1 MSLLAPVLEYSILN
15 ALLSQE
21 IATADVDP
29 KTLSQLGQAFHS
41 AINKLEAQAEK
52 WDIAGAALFVTQ
64 VLGIDQ
70 GRVKEYL
77 AHVAKHATANARDVH
92 AMLQQRESLLKISN
106 EIQKQL
112 GEGNLD
118 LSRIS
123 AIAAGGSKAS
133 NLETVEAKL
142 KDGAPP
148 DPAGPRIKSLPG
160 LSGVTNGLFGMW
172 VIGGVPAV
180 GKSTLA
186 LQIAIDV
193 SGFSGIPTLY
203 YDAENGEGVSLN
215 RVVKSVGLDKAR
227 KLGTRLFLRESL
239 STLTRDLRVVK
250 PPALVVVDS
259 IQKIS
264 TFGDDRRE
272 GLNAWIRRLEALK
285 KNDGYS
291 VLLLSEIPRDKYTG
305 NLGLDMFKETG
316 ALEYAA
322 DSAFGL
328 VDREPFVAV
337 QCVKNRHY
345 EHKGQVAL
353 LERARSFWFK
363 EADSGVAG

>member
-1 MSLLAPVLEYSILN
+1 MSLLAPVLEFSILH

-21 IATADVDP
+21 IAVSDVDP
-29 KTLSQLGQAFHS
+29 KTLSQLGQAFHTG
-41 AINKLEAQAEK
+41 IVKLEAQDSK
-52 WDIAGAALFVTQ
+52 WDVAGVTLFVTQ
-64 VLGIDQ
+64 VLGLDS

-77 AHVAKHATANARDVH
+77 ANVAKHATSSAKDIH
-92 AMLQQRESLLKISN
+92 AMLQQREALLHIGN

-112 GEGNLD
+112 SEGNLD
-118 LSRIS
+118 VSRIS
-123 AIAAGGSKAS
+123 ALAGGAS
-133 NLETVEAKL
+133 HNRVLTPVEALL

-148 DPAGPRIKSLPG
+148 DPAGPVVKSLPG
-160 LSGVTNGLFGMW
+160 LSAVTHGLFGMW

-193 SGFSGIPTLY
+193 SGFSDVPTLY

-227 KLGTRLFLRESL
+227 KLGSKLFLRESL
-239 STLTRDLRVVK
+239 STLTRDIRIVK
-250 PPALVVVDS
+250 PPALIVVDS
-259 IQKIS
+259 IQKIA

-285 KNDGYS
+285 KNEGYS

-328 VDREPFVAV
+328 QDHPPFISVT
-337 QCVKNRHY
+337 CVKNRHY
-345 EHKGQVAL
+345 ETKGQVAL
-353 LERARSFWFK
+353 LERSRPFWFK
-363 EADSGVAG
+363 EADTYGNR